1 MTNTCDVAIVG
12 GGPAGAFA
20 AYLLARRGAQV
31 RVFDP
36 SHPREKPCGG
46 GVTGRALG
54 LVAPLLSE
62 RLGKQAVRDEREGG
76 ADAGGVRTDR
86 RNDSSRT
93 WRSRGAAVQRAHATH
108 ANGSPRDA
116 AVPLPD
122 GVPIDSA
129 RFEDAT
135 ARSAAVALEAH
146 GFSTASSLIVTGRR
160 GFDRALLDG
169 AIAAG
174 AIHDTARVRNVSLAS
189 GSGSAS
195 RGLTIAT
202 SAGDWH
208 AGHVIGADGANSLV
222 RRRLGRAF
230 ERRQLSIAT
239 GFFAHGTT
247 SREIVIRFVPRP
259 QGYIWSFPRADHLA
273 IGICAQAD
281 ESQPAPLR
289 AIVSTWI
296 TESGIAPDAS
306 LEAYSWPIPSLSAA
320 DFARERPAGDGWMLI
335 GDAAGL
341 VDPITREGIFFALR
355 SAQLAVDAL
364 TDGRDPAVRYHEALR
379 DDIYPELS
387 RAAQVKGNFFRGPFT
402 RLLIDALQR
411 SEPVRTIMRD
421 LVAGTQPYRTLRKRL
436 IGTFEVRLALQLLRL
451 QIGW

>member
-1 MTNTCDVAIVG
+1 VTNKCDVAIVG

-20 AYLLARRGAQV
+20 AYLLAKRGVRV

-46 GVTGRALG
+46 GVTGRALA
-54 LVAPLLSE
+54 LVEPLLE
-62 RLGKQAVRDEREGG
+62 QLPG
-76 ADAGGVRTDR
+76 T
-86 RNDSSRT
+86 
-93 WRSRGAAVQRAHATH
+93 
-108 ANGSPRDA
+108 P
-116 AVPLPD
+116 VPLRD
-122 GVPIDSA
+122 GVTIDSA

-135 ARSAAVALEAH
+135 ARSAAVTLDAH
-146 GFSTASSLIVTGRR
+146 GFSTSSSLIVTDRR

-174 AIHDTARVRNVSLAS
+174 AIHDPSRVRDV
-189 GSGSAS
+189 
-195 RGLTIAT
+195 RIT
-202 SAGDWH
+202 SAAPGATISTATISTTTDTWH
-208 AGHVIGADGANSLV
+208 AQHVIGADGANSLV

-247 SREIVIRFVPRP
+247 SREIVIRFVPEP
-259 QGYIWSFPRADHLA
+259 QGYIWSFPRANHLA

-281 ESQPAPLR
+281 ESQPGPLR
-289 AIVSTWI
+289 DIVSTWI
-296 TESGIAPDAS
+296 TSSRLAPDAS
-306 LEAYSWPIPSLSAA
+306 LEPYSWPIPSLSAG
-320 DFARERPAGDGWMLI
+320 DFEHERAAGPGWMLT

-364 TDGRDPAVRYHEALR
+364 TDDRDPAARYQDALR

-387 RAAQVKGNFFRGPFT
+387 RAARVKGNFFRGPFT
-402 RLLIDALQR
+402 HLLIDALQR
-411 SEPVRTIMRD
+411 SEPVRAIMRD

-436 IGTFEVRLALQLLRL
+436 IGTFEVALAWQLLRL

>member
-1 MTNTCDVAIVG
+1 VTNRCDVAIVG

-20 AYLLARRGAQV
+20 AYLLAKRGAHV

-46 GVTGRALG
+46 GVTGRALA
-54 LVAPLLSE
+54 LVSPLLAE
-62 RLGKQAVRDEREGG
+62 LPQGVAV
-76 ADAGGVRTDR
+76 
-86 RNDSSRT
+86 
-93 WRSRGAAVQRAHATH
+93 
-108 ANGSPRDA
+108 
-116 AVPLPD
+116 
-122 GVPIDSA
+122 DSA

-135 ARSAAVALEAH
+135 ARAAAVALEAH
-146 GFSTASSLIVTGRR
+146 GFTTDSSLIVTARR
-160 GFDRALLDG
+160 AFDRALLDG

-174 AIHDTARVRNVSLAS
+174 AIHDASRVRDVSISSSNSIGSTRSIGPAAS
-189 GSGSAS
+189 SGA
-195 RGLTIAT
+195 GTVTIAT
-202 SAGDWH
+202 TTGEWH
-208 AGHVIGADGANSLV
+208 ARHVIGADGANSLV

-247 SREIVIRFVPRP
+247 SREIVIRFVPQP

-281 ESQPAPLR
+281 ESQPGPLR
-289 AIVSTWI
+289 DIVSTWI
-296 TESGIAPDAS
+296 TESRIAPDSS
-306 LEAYSWPIPSLSAA
+306 LEPYSWPIPSLGAA
-320 DFARERPAGDGWMLI
+320 DFAHERPAGNGWMLI

-355 SAQLAVDAL
+355 SAQLAADAL
-364 TDGRDPAVRYHEALR
+364 EDGRDPAARYHEALR

-387 RAAQVKGNFFRGPFT
+387 RAARVKGNFFGGPFT

-411 SEPVRTIMRD
+411 SEPVRAIMRD

-436 IGTFEVRLALQLLRL
+436 IGTFEVGLAWELLRL

>member
-1 MTNTCDVAIVG
+1 MTNTCDVAVVG

-20 AYLLARRGAQV
+20 AWLLAKRGADV

-46 GVTGRALG
+46 GVTGRALA
-54 LVAPLLSE
+54 LAAPALAE
-62 RLGKQAVRDEREGG
+62 RLPSVP
-76 ADAGGVRTDR
+76 ADGPAGYPTGHAAGDTR
-86 RNDSSRT
+86 RGPAPMSE
-93 WRSRGAAVQRAHATH
+93 
-108 ANGSPRDA
+108 
-116 AVPLPD
+116 

-129 RFEDAT
+129 RFEDHT
-135 ARSAAVALEAH
+135 ARSAAVMLEAH
-146 GFSTASSLIVTGRR
+146 GVSTASSLIVTSRR
-160 GFDRALLDG
+160 VFDRALLDG

-174 AIHDTARVRNVSLAS
+174 AIHDASRVRDVSP
-189 GSGSAS
+189 GS
-195 RGLTIAT
+195 IAT
-202 SAGDWH
+202 TAGEWR
-208 AGHVIGADGANSLV
+208 ARHVIGADGANSLV

-239 GFFAHGTT
+239 GFFAHGAT
-247 SREIVIRFVPRP
+247 SREIVIRFVPEP

-281 ESQPAPLR
+281 ESQPGPLR
-289 AIVSTWI
+289 DIVSTWI
-296 TESGIAPDAS
+296 TSSRIAPDSS
-306 LEAYSWPIPSLSAA
+306 LEAYSWPIPSLRAA
-320 DFARERPAGDGWMLI
+320 DFAHERPAGPGWMLI

-364 TDGRDPAVRYHEALR
+364 TDGRDPAARYEEALR

-387 RAAQVKGNFFRGPFT
+387 RAARVKSNFFRGPFT
-402 RLLIDALQR
+402 HLLIDALQR

-436 IGTFEVRLALQLLRL
+436 LGTFEVGLAWQLLRL
-451 QIGW
+451 QVGL

>member
-1 MTNTCDVAIVG
+1 VTNTCDVAIVG

-20 AYLLARRGAQV
+20 AYLLAKRGAQV

-46 GVTGRALG
+46 GVTGRALA
-54 LVAPLLSE
+54 LVAPLLAK
-62 RLGKQAVRDEREGG
+62 LPQGVAVD
-76 ADAGGVRTDR
+76 T
-86 RNDSSRT
+86 
-93 WRSRGAAVQRAHATH
+93 
-108 ANGSPRDA
+108 
-116 AVPLPD
+116 
-122 GVPIDSA
+122 A

-135 ARSAAVALEAH
+135 ARAAAVALEAH
-146 GFSTASSLIVTGRR
+146 GFTTASSLIVTGRR
-160 GFDRALLDG
+160 AFDRALLDG

-174 AIHDTARVRNVSLAS
+174 AVHDAARVRDVSISSA
-189 GSGSAS
+189 GSNANGSHGSNGAATV
-195 RGLTIAT
+195 TIAT
-202 SAGDWH
+202 TAGEWR

-247 SREIVIRFVPRP
+247 SREIVIRFVSEP

-281 ESQPAPLR
+281 ESQPGPLR
-289 AIVSTWI
+289 DIVSTWI
-296 TESGIAPDAS
+296 TESRIAPDSS
-306 LEAYSWPIPSLSAA
+306 LEPYSWPIPSLAA
-320 DFARERPAGDGWMLI
+320 TDFAHERPAGAGWMLV

-364 TDGRDPAVRYHEALR
+364 ADGRDPAMQYHAALR

-387 RAAQVKGNFFRGPFT
+387 RAARVKGNFFRGPFT

-436 IGTFEVRLALQLLRL
+436 IGTFEVGLAWQLLRL